1 MKAETLWLPN
11 QEAVP
16 NNPRLPVQVHR
27 GAFPPGKVERAEAL
41 LAGHGWLPAWRDGIH
56 PYVHFHTTAHEA
68 LAVVKGTVLVR
79 LGDESGPELPVAA
92 GDVLVLP
99 AGTGHQRLEETE
111 DLLVVG
117 AYPEGQEPD
126 QRLASAAQAAEARAR
141 IARLPDPPCCPV
153 TGTPYPRRP

>member
-1 MKAETLWLPN
+1 MQNETLWLPN

-16 NNPRLPVQVHR
+16 NNPRLPVLVHR
-27 GAFPPGKVERAEAL
+27 AVFPPGQAERAEAL
-41 LAGHGWLPAWRDGIH
+41 FAGHGWLPAWRDGIH

-68 LAVVKGTVLVR
+68 LAVVQGQVRVR
-79 LGDESGPELPVAA
+79 LGDESGPELQVAA

-99 AGTGHQRLEETE
+99 AGTGHQQVDGSD

-126 QRLASAAQAAEARAR
+126 QRLASTAQAAEARAR

-153 TGTPYPRRP
+153 SGNTYPRRP